1 MSTPLILL
9 FVMFTHAQIQVRL
22 DLLDAPSMSKEN
34 LASALYKAD
43 LSLAGEQLATL
54 TKYDDQV
61 VGIRSIPGECAAGY
75 FLEGDKCT
83 ICPCTIQLSS
93 VKQIYFRPLES

>member
-1 MSTPLILL
+1 MS
-9 FVMFTHAQIQVRL
+9 Q
-22 DLLDAPSMSKEN
+22 EN

-43 LSLAGEQLATL
+43 LSLAGEPLATL

-75 FLEGDKCT
+75 VFEGGKCAV
-83 ICPCTIQLSS
+83 CPCTVQSSS
-93 VKQIYFRPLES
+93 VEYVRFRPL